1 MTQSNVNTDQTGK
14 VLRDVRR
21 IVRALS
27 LAGRDLARSHDL
39 TVPQLLCLR
48 VLKDAGML
56 TAGTLAIALSLSP
69 QTVTGLLDRLHVRGL
84 IERTRSETDRRQV
97 LIRLSEDG
105 EHLLATTAPSLQDRF
120 VERFSALPAAR
131 RRTLA
136 EALAAIV
143 SLLEAETLDA
153 APLLA
158 PGHALTASTTAVEPT
173 LESSSVTAGI
183 TRTAPATSR

>member
-1 MTQSNVNTDQTGK
+1 MTQSNADETGN

-48 VLKDAGML
+48 VLKDAGLL
-56 TAGTLAIALSLSP
+56 TAGALATALSLSP
-69 QTVTGLLDRLHVRGL
+69 QTVTGLLDRLHARGL

-97 LIRLSEDG
+97 LIRLSEHG
-105 EHLLATTAPSLQDRF
+105 EHLLGTTAPSLQDRF
-120 VERFSALPAAR
+120 VERFGALPAAR

-136 EALAAIV
+136 DALSAIV
-143 SLLEAETLDA
+143 NLLEAEALDA

-158 PGHALTASTTAVEPT
+158 PGHALNTAPTAVEPA
-173 LESSSVTAGI
+173 LESPLATADI
-183 TRTAPATSR
+183 TQAAAASR

>member
-1 MTQSNVNTDQTGK
+1 MAQPSSDETGN

-39 TVPQLLCLR
+39 TVAQLLCLR

-56 TAGTLAIALSLSP
+56 TAGSLATALSLSP
-69 QTVTGLLDRLHVRGL
+69 QTVTGLLDRLLARGL
-84 IERTRSETDRRQV
+84 ITRARSETDRRQV
-97 LIRLSEDG
+97 LISLSEPG
-105 EHLLATTAPSLQDRF
+105 EQLLAATAPSLQDRF
-120 VERFSALPAAR
+120 VERFSALPGAR

-136 EALAAIV
+136 EALAAV
-143 SLLEAETLDA
+143 VNLLEAETLDA

-158 PGHALTASTTAVEPT
+158 PGHALTASPTAIEPA
-173 LESSSVTAGI
+173 LESSLAASDIKQTAN
-183 TRTAPATSR
+183 AASS

>member
-1 MTQSNVNTDQTGK
+1 MTQSNADETGN

-48 VLKDAGML
+48 VLRDAGLL
-56 TAGTLAIALSLSP
+56 TAGTLATALSLSP
-69 QTVTGLLDRLHVRGL
+69 QTVTGLLDRLHARGL

-97 LIRLSEDG
+97 LIRLSERG
-105 EHLLATTAPSLQDRF
+105 EQLLTTTIPSLQDRF
-120 VERFSALPAAR
+120 VERFGALPAAR

-136 EALAAIV
+136 DALAAIV
-143 SLLEAETLDA
+143 NLLEAEALDA

-158 PGHALTASTTAVEPT
+158 PGHALST
-173 LESSSVTAGI
+173 SSSAIEPALEASLAARDTSPARS
-183 TRTAPATSR
+183 RTA